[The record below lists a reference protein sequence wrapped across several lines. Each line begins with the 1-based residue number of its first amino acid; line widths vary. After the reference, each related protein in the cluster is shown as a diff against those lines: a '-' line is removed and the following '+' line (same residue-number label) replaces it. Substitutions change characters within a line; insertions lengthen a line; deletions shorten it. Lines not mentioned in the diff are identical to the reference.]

1 MLAPKFWYPE
11 NNEKSFSSLALVPF
25 GHIYSLLSKLR
36 MSKAVKK
43 QFDIPIVCIGNLN
56 AGGTGKTPTTISAA
70 EFLKDRKYNVHIV
83 SRGYGGTAMGPLSVN
98 DKEHSADE
106 VGDEA
111 LMLSAFAPTWVATKR
126 SDGVQSAIKEGA
138 GPLRE
143 KLSSGLER
151 ADVLISIGTETSQI
165 TFKSIYKNYIN
176 MPLGIA
182 NLEVLNTGL
191 SLENMKVLAFAGI
204 AHPENFFDTLRAQGA
219 EIVDYQ
225 ALADHQ
231 KLSSKIMKRL
241 IVSARAENA
250 QLITTEK
257 DYVRLPKE
265 FRGEVMTLPV
275 RIKLNE
281 NLSWEKIF
289 KPILCCQGK

>member
-111 LMLSAFAPTWVATKR
+111 LMLSAFAPTWVANNR
-126 SDGVQSAIKEGA
+126 SDGIQSAIKEGA
-138 GPLRE
+138 DMVMVKP
-143 KLSSGLER
+143 GLPYLDIIKKVKEN
-151 ADVLISIGTETSQI
+151 
-165 TFKSIYKNYIN
+165 FKI
-176 MPLGIA
+176 P
-182 NLEVLNTGL
+182 
-191 SLENMKVLAFAGI
+191 VLAYQVSGDPQEP
-204 AHPENFFDTLRAQGA
+204 HSQQSLRL
-219 EIVDYQ
+219 E
-225 ALADHQ
+225 L
-231 KLSSKIMKRL
+231 
-241 IVSARAENA
+241 
-250 QLITTEK
+250 
-257 DYVRLPKE
+257 
-265 FRGEVMTLPV
+265 
-275 RIKLNE
+275 
-281 NLSWEKIF
+281 
-289 KPILCCQGK
+289 

>member
-1 MLAPKFWYPE
+1 
-11 NNEKSFSSLALVPF
+11 
-25 GHIYSLLSKLR
+25 
-36 MSKAVKK
+36 
-43 QFDIPIVCIGNLN
+43 
-56 AGGTGKTPTTISAA
+56 
-70 EFLKDRKYNVHIV
+70 
-83 SRGYGGTAMGPLSVN
+83 
-98 DKEHSADE
+98 
-106 VGDEA
+106 
-111 LMLSAFAPTWVATKR
+111 
-126 SDGVQSAIKEGA
+126 
-138 GPLRE
+138 
-143 KLSSGLER
+143 
-151 ADVLISIGTETSQI
+151 
-165 TFKSIYKNYIN
+165 

-241 IVSARAENA
+241 IVGARAENA

-281 NLSWEKIF
+281 TLSWEKIF
-289 KPILCCQGK
+289 KPILSCLGK

>member
-1 MLAPKFWYPE
+1 
-11 NNEKSFSSLALVPF
+11 
-25 GHIYSLLSKLR
+25 
-36 MSKAVKK
+36 
-43 QFDIPIVCIGNLN
+43 
-56 AGGTGKTPTTISAA
+56 
-70 EFLKDRKYNVHIV
+70 
-83 SRGYGGTAMGPLSVN
+83 
-98 DKEHSADE
+98 
-106 VGDEA
+106 
-111 LMLSAFAPTWVATKR
+111 
-126 SDGVQSAIKEGA
+126 
-138 GPLRE
+138 
-143 KLSSGLER
+143 
-151 ADVLISIGTETSQI
+151 
-165 TFKSIYKNYIN
+165 

-241 IVSARAENA
+241 IVGARAENA

-265 FRGEVMTLPV
+265 FRGE
-275 RIKLNE
+275 
-281 NLSWEKIF
+281 
-289 KPILCCQGK
+289 

>member
-126 SDGVQSAIKEGA
+126 SDGVQS
-138 GPLRE
+138 
-143 KLSSGLER
+143 
-151 ADVLISIGTETSQI
+151 
-165 TFKSIYKNYIN
+165 TFFNCALYS
-176 MPLGIA
+176 
-182 NLEVLNTGL
+182 L
-191 SLENMKVLAFAGI
+191 SLI
-204 AHPENFFDTLRAQGA
+204 H
-219 EIVDYQ
+219 I
-225 ALADHQ
+225 
-231 KLSSKIMKRL
+231 
-241 IVSARAENA
+241 
-250 QLITTEK
+250 
-257 DYVRLPKE
+257 
-265 FRGEVMTLPV
+265 
-275 RIKLNE
+275 
-281 NLSWEKIF
+281 
-289 KPILCCQGK
+289 